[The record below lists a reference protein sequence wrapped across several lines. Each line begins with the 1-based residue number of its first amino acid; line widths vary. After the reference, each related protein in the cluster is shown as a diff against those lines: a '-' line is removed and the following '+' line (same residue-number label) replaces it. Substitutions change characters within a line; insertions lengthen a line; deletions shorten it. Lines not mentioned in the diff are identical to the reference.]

1 MVCQKQDLLDY
12 SDFQDAVC
20 NPVHCPNPDNPA
32 SDQTLCRPMTNTKEQ
47 ATMPEYYLGI
57 DPGWSES
64 DATTG
69 LCLITIDQTEFRWE
83 LKNTTSRTHQR
94 LADLRRLIPHRT
106 NLKGVGID
114 GPLASGLRVVSC
126 YRAAEA
132 LLNRGLLQERCKL
145 GQTHSGN
152 GQHLHHQASLL
163 ANLILRLQNEGHLDL
178 TMAHHPQA
186 IHGSCVVEAY
196 PDAFLAFLL
205 SDRDFDGR
213 QSQNEDDERS
223 DRYWETAVEN
233 RYLHDLIERL
243 APGRLLEER
252 LNDITH
258 HEHRAAFVCALSA
271 TCVSRRNYVAA
282 GAPECGDIILPP
294 RKVWGADAAGQGSW
308 AEPTLRANVQSVR
321 QDCNQNDPCE
331 NFNQARV
338 ICDGHQWMPEPE
350 Q

>member
-1 MVCQKQDLLDY
+1 
-12 SDFQDAVC
+12 
-20 NPVHCPNPDNPA
+20 
-32 SDQTLCRPMTNTKEQ
+32 
-47 ATMPEYYLGI
+47 MPEHYLGI

-64 DATTG
+64 DDTTG

-83 LKNTTSRTHQR
+83 LRNTTSRTRQR
-94 LADLRRLIPHRT
+94 LVDLRRLICHHT
-106 NLKGVGID
+106 NLQGVGID

-132 LLNRGLLQERCKL
+132 LLNRGLLRERCKL

-163 ANLILRLQNEGHLDL
+163 ANLLLRLQSEGRLDL
-178 TMAHHPQA
+178 AAAHHPEA

-205 SDRDFDGR
+205 SDRDFDER
-213 QSQNEDDERS
+213 QGENEDDERS
-223 DRYWETAVEN
+223 DRYWEIAVSN
-233 RYLHDLIERL
+233 GYLHDLIERF
-243 APGRLLEER
+243 APSRLLEQC

-271 TCVSRRNYVAA
+271 MCVSRGDYVAA

-294 RKVWGADAAGQGSW
+294 RKIWGADAAGQGSW
-308 AEPTLRANVQSVR
+308 AKPALRENVRTVR
-321 QDCNQNDPCE
+321 NDDGQKNPCQ

-338 ICDGHQWMPEPE
+338 ISNGQQWMPEP
-350 Q
+350 